1 MNLGEIALGIFMG
14 ILCGFFI
21 MYTLQVQRPYPPF
34 LLDIMYY
41 PWVILVMLV
50 CVGIL
55 FFIDDRAALL
65 LLVIILV
72 FLMDMY
78 FLGKEKNPQ
87 IIEEEKAKTEAS
99 HYEYP
104 INSNELGIFV

>member
-1 MNLGEIALGIFMG
+1 MNLGEIILGVFIG

-21 MYTLQVQRPYPPF
+21 MYTLQVQRPYPDF

-41 PWVILVMLV
+41 PWVLLILLV
-50 CVGIL
+50 AVIIL

-65 LLVIILV
+65 LLIIILV
-72 FLMDMY
+72 FLIDMY
-78 FLGKEKNPQ
+78 FLGKEKNPKTV
-87 IIEEEKAKTEAS
+87 EEEKEKLEES

-104 INSNELGIFV
+104 VNTNQIGIFG